1 MHQKLVE
8 KLVFGLVL
16 LAAGCSR
23 GESSIQS
30 SDTDAVVRPTPPAKK
45 LLVSRLAGSWYPG
58 DAAALRRRLE
68 DFFSRTEDQHLGE
81 VRALVLPHAGYRFSG
96 ETAAWGVRQAMRH
109 KWKRI
114 VVMGPSH
121 RFALPGKVSVPD
133 ATHYATPLGEIPLD
147 REFITRLLKSP
158 AVVCRPEVHQ
168 LEHSVQIELPLLQY
182 ALGDFSLVPIVV
194 GQLDLVTVGR
204 VAEVMR
210 PLVDNETL
218 LIASSDFTHYG
229 PNYGF
234 VPFRDQVPERLEELA
249 RNAFRAISTMQPAAL
264 LEHVAR
270 TGDTICGRYAI
281 GILLALLD
289 GGHEAHWV
297 RFDTSGRVTG
307 DYRNSVSY
315 LAVAFTSNKEGGGS
329 DAAEPYNA
337 VPLTAEDKRRLLHLA
352 RRAIEFFMEKR
363 RVPEAEEL
371 GIVPTRGMKQV
382 CGVFVTLKKHGRL
395 RGCIGEILPRRELFK
410 AVIAQAINAAVNDR
424 RFSPVGR
431 QEVPDLEIEISVLTP
446 PRRVAGYRDIE
457 IGRHGIILR
466 KGFRQAVFL
475 PQVAPEQGW
484 TLEETLTHLS
494 LKAGLPPDAWKSGA
508 EFYVFE
514 ATVFSEHDVGNG
526 GSHS

>member
-1 MHQKLVE
+1 
-8 KLVFGLVL
+8 
-16 LAAGCSR
+16 
-23 GESSIQS
+23 
-30 SDTDAVVRPTPPAKK
+30 
-45 LLVSRLAGSWYPG
+45 
-58 DAAALRRRLE
+58 
-68 DFFSRTEDQHLGE
+68 
-81 VRALVLPHAGYRFSG
+81 LPHAGYRYSG
-96 ETAAWGVRQAMRH
+96 QTAAWGVRQAMGR
-109 KWKRI
+109 KWKR
-114 VVMGPSH
+114 VVVLGPSH
-121 RFALPGKVSVPD
+121 HFGLPGRVSVPD
-133 ATHYATPLGEIPLD
+133 VTHYATPLGEIPLD

-168 LEHSVQIELPLLQY
+168 MEHSVQIELPLLQY
-182 ALGDFSLVPIVV
+182 ALGDFALVPIVV
-194 GQLDLVTVGR
+194 GQLDLVNVR
-204 VAEVMR
+204 QVAEVMR
-210 PLVDNETL
+210 PLVDNDTL

-229 PNYGF
+229 PNYGY
-234 VPFRDQVPERLEELA
+234 VPFRDQVPERLKELA

-315 LAVAFTSNKEGGGS
+315 LAVAFTSNKRGGGA
-329 DAAEPYNA
+329 DGAGPYNA
-337 VPLTAEDKRRLLHLA
+337 VPLTAEDKRRLLRLA
-352 RRAIEFFMEKR
+352 RRTIEYYMKNR
-363 RVPEAEEL
+363 RIPRVEEL
-371 GIVPTRGMKQV
+371 GVDLTPGMKQI
-382 CGVFVTLKKHGRL
+382 CGVFVTLKKKGRL
-395 RGCIGEILPRRELFK
+395 RGCIGEIIPRRELYR
-410 AVIAQAINAAVNDR
+410 AVIAEAVNAAVNDP
-424 RFSPVGR
+424 RFPPVTAR
-431 QEVPDLEIEISVLTP
+431 EVPDLEIEISVLTP

-514 ATVFSEHDVGNG
+514 ATVFSERDIL
-526 GSHS
+526 SRSR